1 MRTVSNMNYQHADSI
16 SAAAGER
23 QQGLNTNTCFLDQDK
38 DLITG
43 ACQKEWK
50 SP

>member
-1 MRTVSNMNYQHADSI
+1 MNYQHADPI
-16 SAAAGER
+16 SVAARER
-23 QQGLNTNTCFLDQDK
+23 QQGLNTNTRFLDQDK
-38 DLITG
+38 DLITD

>member
-16 SAAAGER
+16 SAGRER

-38 DLITG
+38 DLITD
-43 ACQKEWK
+43 ACQEEWK